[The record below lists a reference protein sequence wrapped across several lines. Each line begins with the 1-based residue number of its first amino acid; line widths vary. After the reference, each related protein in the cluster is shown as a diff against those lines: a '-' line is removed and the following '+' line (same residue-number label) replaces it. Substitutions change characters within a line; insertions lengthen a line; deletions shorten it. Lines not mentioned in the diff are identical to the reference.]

1 MKKTLTGLIEEALAS
16 SNTDAELASILLNS
30 GAIQEALSQGTYDD
44 QAVVERMN
52 FSSSSVLRATLS
64 KARNNKGNF
73 PTPLIS
79 GRFWSRA
86 EIERYRASQGKN

>member
-1 MKKTLTGLIEEALAS
+1 MKKTLINLIEESLAS
-16 SNTDAELASILLNS
+16 AKSDADLANKLLSS
-30 GAIQEALSQGTYDD
+30 GAIQEVLRQGAYDD

-73 PTPLIS
+73 PIPLVS
-79 GRFWSRA
+79 GRFWSRS
-86 EIERYRASQGKN
+86 EIERYRESQGKK